1 MLALVVGVLAFLLG
15 LTAGL
20 VLHTVAHGQWT
31 RDILKAL
38 SDLTLLHQDLDTKVT
53 RLLPPEKTP

>member
-1 MLALVVGVLAFLLG
+1 MLAFVVGVLALLLG

-38 SDLTLLHQDLDTKVT
+38 SDLTLLHQDLDAKVGQIKS
-53 RLLPPEKTP
+53 PPA